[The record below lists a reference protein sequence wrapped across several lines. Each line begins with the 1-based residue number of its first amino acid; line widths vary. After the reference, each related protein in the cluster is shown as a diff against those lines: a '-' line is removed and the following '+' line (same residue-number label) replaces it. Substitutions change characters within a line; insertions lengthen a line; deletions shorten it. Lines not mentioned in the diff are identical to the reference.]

1 MGEYSKAIGAA
12 VGTAAG
18 GAVIAGLQS
27 LPPDTPWYGHIIG
40 YTIAGLLPIIAT
52 YFAPANK
59 PS

>member
-12 VGTAAG
+12 VGTVAG
-18 GAVIAGLQS
+18 GAVVGGLQA
-27 LPPDTPWYGHIIG
+27 LPPDTPWYGFIIG

-52 YFAPANK
+52 YFAPANR